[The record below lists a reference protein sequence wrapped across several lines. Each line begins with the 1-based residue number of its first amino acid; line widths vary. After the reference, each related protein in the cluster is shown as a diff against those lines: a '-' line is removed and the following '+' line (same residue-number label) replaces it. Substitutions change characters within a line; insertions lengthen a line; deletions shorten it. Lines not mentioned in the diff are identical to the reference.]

1 MPVTAFS
8 DKPDMVSFAQMLRP
22 ALDFV
27 LPERCPGCG
36 AITPESGT
44 FCSTCW
50 SRIHFLG
57 PPWCSACALPF
68 AYEQPEEARCADCL
82 AKPPRH
88 DGIRAAVVYD
98 DISRQIV
105 LKLKYGGKIG
115 MAKMI
120 AAQLLRHL
128 PEDRS
133 SLIVTPVPLH
143 WTRLWSR
150 SFNQSALIGREL
162 ARLADLPFVP
172 DMLLRTKRT
181 PSLRGLASKERRQ
194 TVSKAFSLNPRW
206 QGRIEG
212 SRIILVD
219 DVLTTGATSDGCVTV
234 LKKAGADWVQLFCWA
249 RASRGE
255 AIVDGQPLAIDA

>member
-1 MPVTAFS
+1 M
-8 DKPDMVSFAQMLRP
+8 
-22 ALDFV
+22 
-27 LPERCPGCG
+27 
-36 AITPESGT
+36 
-44 FCSTCW
+44 
-50 SRIHFLG
+50 
-57 PPWCSACALPF
+57 
-68 AYEQPEEARCADCL
+68 
-82 AKPPRH
+82 
-88 DGIRAAVVYD
+88 VYD
-98 DISRQIV
+98 DISRQVV

-133 SLIVTPVPLH
+133 RLIVTPVPLH

-162 ARLADLPFVP
+162 ARLADLAFVP

-181 PSLRGLASKERRQ
+181 PSLRGLASKQRRQ
-194 TVSKAFSLNPRW
+194 TVGKAFSLNQRW
-206 QGRIEG
+206 QGRIDG

-219 DVLTTGATSDGCVTV
+219 DVLTTGATSDGCVKV

-249 RASRGE
+249 RAMSGE
-255 AIVDGQPLAIDA
+255 AVVEGQPATMDA